1 MTKTRPIRFAEF
13 RALIERVG
21 FVEKRVP
28 KGRVFKHPEQ
38 GLLLF
43 RDYGDEETVEQ
54 HDLVYTRKFLDL
66 RGVLAADEFDAA
78 LLRASTPA

>member
-1 MTKTRPIRFAEF
+1 MTKMRPIPFADF
-13 RALIERVG
+13 RGLLERLG

-28 KGRVFKHPEQ
+28 KGRVFQHSEE

-43 RDYGDEETVEQ
+43 RQYRDDEAIEA

-66 RGVLAADEFDAA
+66 RGLIAADDFDAT
-78 LLRASTPA
+78 LLRANTPA